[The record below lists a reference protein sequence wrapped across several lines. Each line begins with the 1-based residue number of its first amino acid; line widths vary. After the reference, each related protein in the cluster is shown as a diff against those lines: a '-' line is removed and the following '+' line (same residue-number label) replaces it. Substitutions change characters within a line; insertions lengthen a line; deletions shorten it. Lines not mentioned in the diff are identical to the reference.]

1 MLERRGETATSR
13 CSDARSLEDK
23 LSKVAAEIIFLK
35 KFENAGG
42 DGQEDARQ
50 ACARCAC
57 CLRPKGNCGCGHV
70 PRIHT
75 CHSRTMRSRHLHA
88 SPCLV
93 CNTHHPD
100 EALRW
105 TSFVV
110 GSRDAARS
118 ATSTSCTLPD
128 TVIQLSTFER
138 ITLDTRCV
146 CVCACAPLAC
156 AREIE
161 TLNVRALLDIDNI
174 IERSVRAPSCD
185 EHLRASTC
193 LAANY
198 LIGK

>member
-1 MLERRGETATSR
+1 MDFLAQIRNQAGASRGAISNTPSLTVVGTS
-13 CSDARSLEDK
+13 SKK

-138 ITLDTRCV
+138 ISRSTRARCV
-146 CVCACAPLAC
+146 CVRARHSC
-156 AREIE
+156 AR
-161 TLNVRALLDIDNI
+161 VRS
-174 IERSVRAPSCD
+174 RP
-185 EHLRASTC
+185 
-193 LAANY
+193 
-198 LIGK
+198 